1 MKNYNTFAIPADV
14 PTALHDEFIANYN
27 AITKNTQ
34 HIFLFACDQ
43 KLEHMS
49 TDYYGNGIAPEVLD
63 PEHVFAI
70 AHAGYVGA
78 LATHIGLITHY
89 GPAYPTINYVVK
101 LNGKTNMVPTEKHDP
116 QSALMSTVEQVI
128 TLKKETNLAI
138 RAIGITVYLGSEY
151 ESIMLEQAA
160 TAIWQAHQHGLVTF
174 LWAYPRGK
182 NIKKYDPQ
190 QLLIGAAG
198 AGLSLGVD
206 IVKIHLPQELSQEE
220 QLTALDLAVQSAGT
234 TKVIV
239 AGGPIRP
246 VDELIE
252 TVHHQLHAAHV
263 AGVAIGRN
271 IFTHSRDRA
280 VALTQAI
287 SALVYKNSSIES
299 ALRLFN
305 KS

>member
-1 MKNYNTFAIPADV
+1 MKDHNTFAIPADV
-14 PTALHDEFIANYN
+14 PASLHNEFIKNY
-27 AITKNTQ
+27 AALTKNTQ
-34 HIFLFACDQ
+34 RIFLFACDQ

-49 TDYYGNGIAPEVLD
+49 VDYYGDGVAPEALD

-70 AHAGYVGA
+70 ANAGYVGA
-78 LATHIGLITHY
+78 LATHVGLITHY
-89 GPAYPTINYVVK
+89 GPAYPAINYVAK
-101 LNGKTNMVPTEKHDP
+101 LNGKTNLVPTQEHDP
-116 QSALMSTVEQVI
+116 QSALMHTVEQVI

-138 RAIGITVYLGSEY
+138 RAIGVTVYLGSEY
-151 ESIMLEQAA
+151 EAIMLEQAA

-206 IVKIHLPQELSQEE
+206 IVKIHMTQELSQEE

-239 AGGPIRP
+239 AGGSIRP

-252 TVHHQLHAAHV
+252 TVHHQLHAAHT

-271 IFTHSRDRA
+271 IFTHSPDKA
-280 VALTQAI
+280 IALTQAI
-287 SALVYKNSSIES
+287 SALVYKDCSIEE
-299 ALRLFN
+299 AMKLIR
-305 KS
+305 